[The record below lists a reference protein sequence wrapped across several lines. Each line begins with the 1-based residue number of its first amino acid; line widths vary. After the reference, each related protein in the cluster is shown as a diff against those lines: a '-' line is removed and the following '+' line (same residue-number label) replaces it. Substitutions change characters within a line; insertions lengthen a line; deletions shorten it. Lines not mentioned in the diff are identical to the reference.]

1 MFEVL
6 RHGDGPVGLLVK
18 GRHDVLQWREQ
29 VRDVVPRT
37 LSSAHCN
44 PQDLLPLFSAAS
56 PRCSCQ
62 PVIELV
68 WQESMPV
75 HVCAVLEVPY
85 PLSASRRH
93 SGRNRNAIAPLFL
106 GAVHPVVKQPREAQR
121 HPPPPPTD
129 IEDPALHLHHTTHLP
144 TMLGLRTASRTF
156 TPAVRRITQKRLSSG
171 TPNFTGAADNAFNRE
186 RAAVKEHAAATS
198 DLWRK
203 LSI

>member
-1 MFEVL
+1 MARKHASTCMYL
-6 RHGDGPVGLLVK
+6 R
-18 GRHDVLQWREQ
+18 
-29 VRDVVPRT
+29 
-37 LSSAHCN
+37 
-44 PQDLLPLFSAAS
+44 
-56 PRCSCQ
+56 
-62 PVIELV
+62 
-68 WQESMPV
+68 
-75 HVCAVLEVPY
+75 Y

-93 SGRNRNAIAPLFL
+93 SGRNRHEVAPLFI
-106 GAVHPVVKQPREAQR
+106 GAAHPVVKQPREAQR

-129 IEDPALHLHHTTHLP
+129 IEDPALHIHHTKHLP
-144 TMLGLRTASRTF
+144 AMLGLRTASRTF